1 MVEAGLLGLETEHKE
16 VSQGTRKVLEE
27 FAAEHGLITTG
38 SSDYHGLSVKAN
50 NPLGLH
56 TTSVEM
62 LKKILQL
69 GTGVKPTINHEF

>member
-1 MVEAGLLGLETEHKE
+1 LV
-16 VSQGTRKVLEE
+16 E